1 MAWRNAYEE
10 MRNYDAGNLDRINSH
25 WRVTNDSAEV
35 TDRYSREWV
44 RARAR
49 DLERNSDIMNS
60 VLGAYKRNVIGSGF
74 QIQAKTPKTGLNK
87 DLEQLW
93 KKWCKAR
100 NCDVTGQQSLNQ
112 MLRMAVV
119 RKKVDGGVLFV
130 KRYTKDG
137 MMPFSLQMIEVD
149 ELDTTQVVP
158 RDSKNRVVGGIEYN
172 EYNRPTGYWVKQYAI
187 DGYTIADTKYIKAD
201 DVIFYFSKKRPSQI
215 REMSGLL
222 FDDFE
227 PERFDQICHAI
238 DIDSGIFSKTGKAV
252 SKLSDGNQTKL
263 MLACVFAR
271 KTELL
276 LLDEP
281 ASPLDPL
288 MRDTL
293 SDMIRRYIA
302 EGDGSRSVLFST
314 HNITDME
321 SVTDYVLIMEQGQIV
336 EQGFVLDLKEK
347 YIVVKGDA
355 DDTEAARP
363 YLLTCQSNSYGFE
376 GVCLADQLDRLAGTH
391 IEVETPSLFQISVAV
406 MKQNSRLTIP
416 DIA

>member
-1 MAWRNAYEE
+1 MQFDDILTCNNVQKQFKNFALDVPELHIPKGFATALVGENG
-10 MRNYDAGNLDRINSH
+10 AGKSTLLNILSGIRLDYRGTVH
-25 WRVTNDSAEV
+25 YFGETTDVDS
-35 TDRYSREWV
+35 
-44 RARAR
+44 
-49 DLERNSDIMNS
+49 
-60 VLGAYKRNVIGSGF
+60 
-74 QIQAKTPKTGLNK
+74 
-87 DLEQLW
+87 
-93 KKWCKAR
+93 
-100 NCDVTGQQSLNQ
+100 
-112 MLRMAVV
+112 
-119 RKKVDGGVLFV
+119 V
-130 KRYTKDG
+130 KHR
-137 MMPFSLQMIEVD
+137 L
-149 ELDTTQVVP
+149 
-158 RDSKNRVVGGIEYN
+158 
-172 EYNRPTGYWVKQYAI
+172 
-187 DGYTIADTKYIKAD
+187 GYTGTKN
-201 DVIFYFSKKRPSQI
+201 YFSPQWNGAQI

-238 DIDSGIFSKTGKAV
+238 DIDSSIFSKTGKAV

-376 GVCLADQLDRLAGTH
+376 GICLADQLDRLAGTH
-391 IEVETPSLFQISVAV
+391 VEVETPSLFQISVAV